1 MNRIQL
7 LIFNQQCY
15 LKLIDNKTTVNQL
28 FDNQQ
33 KLVEFTKNEFEII
46 DSKNEIT
53 SNSKLISISKKFEEY
68 QEIDKKVY
76 EYLDKNYEK
85 IIDNFENNLL
95 SKATSRRLPMLLK
108 SLFVVYCVQ
117 LNFTKNEQKNLL
129 INEIIEIS
137 KLYLEPKFVKMLNKV
152 IDDFGN

>member
-33 KLVEFTKNEFEII
+33 NLVEFTKNEFEII

-53 SNSKLISISKKFEEY
+53 ANSKLISISKKFEEY

-76 EYLDKNYEK
+76 EYLEKNYEK

-117 LNFTKNEQKNLL
+117 LNFTKSEQKNLL
-129 INEIIEIS
+129 INEIVEIS

>member
-15 LKLIDNKTTVNQL
+15 LKLIDHKTTINQL

-33 KLVEFTKNEFEII
+33 NLVEFTKNEFEII

-53 SNSKLISISKKFEEY
+53 SKSKLISISKKFEEY

-117 LNFTKNEQKNLL
+117 LNFTKSEQKNLL
-129 INEIIEIS
+129 INEIVEIS